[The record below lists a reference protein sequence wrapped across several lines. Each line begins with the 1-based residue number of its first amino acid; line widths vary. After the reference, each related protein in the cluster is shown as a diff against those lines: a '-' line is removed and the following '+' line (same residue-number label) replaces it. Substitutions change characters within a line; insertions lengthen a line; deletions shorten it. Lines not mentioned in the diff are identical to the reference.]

1 MRHQSTSTRR
11 PRRVFTV
18 AQEDDGSGSAPDFG
32 VDPSS
37 QGEADPATAARNI
50 VLRRLTRAPQ
60 TRAQLAEALAAK
72 GIPEDV
78 ADEVLNRMTE
88 VGLINDAEYAA
99 LYVHSRRASRGL
111 APRVL
116 AQELRQKG
124 VVDEVIAA
132 EVGGITYDDDRALA
146 ESLVARRMASTA
158 GLDPDPRARRL
169 ASMLIRKG
177 FSPGMA
183 FDIVRAALRD
193 EELLD

>member
-1 MRHQSTSTRR
+1 MRRQSTSTRK
-11 PRRVFTV
+11 PRRIFD
-18 AQEDDGSGSAPDFG
+18 EEGSAPDFG

-72 GIPEDV
+72 GIPDDV
-78 ADEVLNRMTE
+78 AEQVLNRMTD
-88 VGLINDAEYAA
+88 VGLINDAEFAA
-99 LYVHSRRASRGL
+99 LYVRSRRASRGL

-124 VVDEVIAA
+124 VADELIAA
-132 EVGGITYDDDRALA
+132 EVGEITHEDDRALA
-146 ESLVARRMASTA
+146 ESLVARKLSST
-158 GLDPDPRARRL
+158 GNLEPDVRARRL

-177 FSPGMA
+177 FGPGMA
-183 FDIVRAALRD
+183 FDVVRAALRD
-193 EELLD
+193 EELLDD

>member
-1 MRHQSTSTRR
+1 MKTRRPSTRR
-11 PRRVFTV
+11 RVF
-18 AQEDDGSGSAPDFG
+18 EDEGSAPDLG

-60 TRAQLAEALAAK
+60 SRAQLADVLAER
-72 GIPEDV
+72 GIPE
-78 ADEVLNRMTE
+78 AIAEHVLNRMTD

-99 LYVHSRRASRGL
+99 MYVRSRRATRGL

-124 VVDEVIAA
+124 IADDLIA
-132 EVGGITYDDDRALA
+132 DSLRDISQDDDRVLA
-146 ESLVARRMASTA
+146 RSLVLKKLSSTA
-158 GLDPDPRARRL
+158 GLDPQARSRRL

-177 FSPGMA
+177 FGQGLA
-183 FDIVRAALRD
+183 FDVVREALKD
-193 EELLD
+193 EELFES

>member
-1 MRHQSTSTRR
+1 MRHQSTSTRK
-11 PRRVFTV
+11 PRRIY
-18 AQEDDGSGSAPDFG
+18 EDEGSAPDLG

-72 GIPEDV
+72 GIPDDV
-78 ADEVLNRMTE
+78 AEQVLNRMTE
-88 VGLINDAEYAA
+88 VGLINDAEYTA
-99 LYVHSRRASRGL
+99 LYVRSRRASRGL

-124 VVDEVIAA
+124 VDDELIAA
-132 EVGGITYDDDRALA
+132 ELGEIAHEDDRALA
-146 ESLVARRMASTA
+146 ESLVARKLGSTA
-158 GLDPDPRARRL
+158 GLDPEARTRRL

-177 FSPGMA
+177 FGPGMA
-183 FDIVRAALRD
+183 FEVVKTALRQD
-193 EELLD
+193 ELLDD